1 MLPLTHW
8 IWKNRRNTVRPLPK
22 GGSPQDAEIAS
33 SVGAVFSWCGGY
45 RKPDSKSLGTFHGLD
60 SLDPGL
66 HSFQHW
72 QGRLTLQVWKV
83 QRNLHIPNCSPICL
97 HCLNSAQV
105 TILRSNRATF
115 LWPGRDWIQGTSC
128 KTGRTGRIY
137 KCLKCMSGELS
148 PLDRADNRAE
158 QLSPVQRDPV
168 QLWGQE

>member
-1 MLPLTHW
+1 MLLLTHR
-8 IWKNRRNTVRPLPK
+8 IWKSTVKPLPK
-22 GGSPQDAEIAS
+22 GARSH
-33 SVGAVFSWCGGY
+33 
-45 RKPDSKSLGTFHGLD
+45 SLGMFRGFD
-60 SLDPGL
+60 SVDPGL

-72 QGRLTLQVWKV
+72 QGRLILQVWKV
-83 QRNLHIPNCSPICL
+83 QGNLRIPNCSPICL
-97 HCLNSAQV
+97 HCLNSAQL

-115 LWPGRDWIQGTSC
+115 LWPGRHWIQGTLC